1 MSIISIRGYKIYY
14 KEYNIFKGE
23 LSPFLGLFVLI
34 IFVFYDKYIYII
46 APYCIITG
54 IYGVIETLLRN
65 IPYIEITIWSI
76 VTHLIF
82 LYPIINIKKY
92 FKPSAETYMCGVF
105 CLAILVFL
113 PYWPYVIK
121 RNTGI
126 ISIILTPIICDIL
139 YKIIFTNYSSIL
151 S

>member
-1 MSIISIRGYKIYY
+1 MSIISIRDYKIYY
-14 KEYNIFKGE
+14 KDYNIFKGE
-23 LSPFLGLFVLI
+23 LSYFLGLFVLI
-34 IFVFYDKYIYII
+34 IFIFYDKYIYII
-46 APYCIITG
+46 APYSIITG

-92 FKPSAETYMCGVF
+92 FKPSAETYICGVF